1 VINNTT
7 HQRNR
12 RSAETRQQANKKPS
26 TLQGWAVG
34 VQFLYNRL
42 GSTVVTARGPA
53 EGLGPCAVTAED
65 LKDAVCFLQQ
75 ADVVTAISKVLGAHV
90 LVPYYTMQLQNT
102 VTLEN

>member
-1 VINNTT
+1 V
-7 HQRNR
+7 
-12 RSAETRQQANKKPS
+12 
-26 TLQGWAVG
+26 
-34 VQFLYNRL
+34 
-42 GSTVVTARGPA
+42 
-53 EGLGPCAVTAED
+53 AVTAED